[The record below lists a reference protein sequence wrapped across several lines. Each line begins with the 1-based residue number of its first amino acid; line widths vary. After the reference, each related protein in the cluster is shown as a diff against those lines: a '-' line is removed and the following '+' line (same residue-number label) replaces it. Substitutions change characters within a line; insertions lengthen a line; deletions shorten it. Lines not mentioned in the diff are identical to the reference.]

1 MKTQLVTAARSI
13 ARDLVA
19 KRLWP
24 VAVLLLV
31 ALVAVPIVIGSSD
44 ATVPPTPA
52 ASLEPPAA
60 AGDTAGALTIAAPA
74 VIGHARPGAV
84 HDPFFAPP
92 KPEKSSSPEQ
102 TTATAP
108 TTTVPSTT
116 APATTT
122 TTTTNKP
129 TTTTP
134 AAPATTPIA
143 PTTSGDDTTA
153 QRTVYRTRARWGADD
168 TADVRGL
175 SRLQAL
181 GGTSN
186 PAVMYLGTTS
196 GGRRAVFL
204 LGPSALATGDGKCA
218 ESRCRVFVMS
228 PGDKSTV
235 GVLSADGSWRKF
247 TLVIDKI
254 VPQVSATV
262 AEARALRARVD
273 ADGRSVLREMIK
285 DPHTAAAIGLFA
297 YDRATGAVVATDA
310 P

>member
-1 MKTQLVTAARSI
+1 MKAQLITTARSI

-44 ATVPPTPA
+44 ATVPPAPA
-52 ASLEPPAA
+52 ASFEPPAA
-60 AGDTAGALTIAAPA
+60 AGDTANALTIAAPA

-84 HDPFFAPP
+84 HDPFFTPP

-108 TTTVPSTT
+108 TTTVPSTS
-116 APATTT
+116 APATTPT
-122 TTTTNKP
+122 TTTS

-181 GGTSN
+181 GGASN
-186 PAVMYLGTTS
+186 PAVMYLGTTT

-235 GVLSADGSWRKF
+235 GVLSADGTWRKF

-273 ADGRSVLREMIK
+273 ADGRAVLREMIK
-285 DPHTAAAIGLFA
+285 DPKTAAAIGLFA